1 MLAALP
7 CERCC
12 LRTLPAGSGL
22 ATRGPRIGLAKLAYG
37 PTMGLWTW
45 LLMGLASP
53 CCGLACRSS
62 CYLRTCLA
70 PATASKLPEKFW
82 ISTRGLG
89 KFRMWLAASGPGR
102 SCKFDQAACL
112 RGPVGADTPRLCAWL
127 FMDLALGCP
136 AVWTHGVDSN
146 SCGPTLWGRLL
157 AELACGP
164 NPARS
169 CADGR
174 SSSAP
179 QLGNTACDGECG
191 PSLPTTKVV
200 HLACQT

>member
-1 MLAALP
+1 MAVQAPCGHGPWIRLVASALRMWPVDPAWVCGPGSRTQLGLVDLAYDLSLGFGPGCRQPLVDMLAALP

-22 ATRGPRIGLAKLAYG
+22 ATCGPGIGLAKLAYG

-62 CYLRTCLA
+62 CYLRMCLA
-70 PATASKLPEKFW
+70 PATASKLPEKLW

-112 RGPVGADTPRLCAWL
+112 
-127 FMDLALGCP
+127 
-136 AVWTHGVDSN
+136 
-146 SCGPTLWGRLL
+146 
-157 AELACGP
+157 
-164 NPARS
+164 
-169 CADGR
+169 
-174 SSSAP
+174 
-179 QLGNTACDGECG
+179 TA
-191 PSLPTTKVV
+191 
-200 HLACQT
+200 Q